1 MRVLAI
7 AHHPIPQG
15 WWKPHSEDKLLILK
29 WIHFR
34 NTHSIYHLLWTW
46 ISFSIYVVDIW
57 RQMIRFSFYYTLL
70 KVHVYITNTQLDRW
84 SEFFFIIRFCKVTF
98 ISQTHLQLNLTLMWA
113 LHINMRRIKKPLQFT
128 TQGLHYF
135 DLIYFYSWKSIFC
148 ITCRRTL
155 Q

>member
-46 ISFSIYVVDIW
+46 ISFSINVVDIW

-70 KVHVYITNTQLDRW
+70 KVHVYITNTKLNLTYMCIDVFPFPLMLSIFDDRS
-84 SEFFFIIRFCKVTF
+84 SEFYFIIRFCKVTF
-98 ISQTHLQLNLTLMWA
+98 IPQTHLQLNLTLMCV
-113 LHINMRRIKKPLQFT
+113 HCI
-128 TQGLHYF
+128 
-135 DLIYFYSWKSIFC
+135 SIC
-148 ITCRRTL
+148 
-155 Q
+155 